1 MDIYTKNGDKGKT
14 SLYDGKRLFKDDIRV
29 ESYGTTDELISFIG
43 LAKHYVEDETI
54 YMILEDIQNKLFT
67 ITTNLATLDKEK
79 IKFNIKDSDIKKL
92 EETVDIYM
100 GRLNTPSGFIVPG
113 SNKKS
118 AYIHVARTIC
128 RRVERRIITL
138 SKGEEVDPLIIKY
151 INRLSDTLYAV
162 GRYLEEKQIRVSY

>member
-92 EETVDIYM
+92 EETVYIYM
-100 GRLNTPSGFIVPG
+100 GRLNTP
-113 SNKKS
+113 
-118 AYIHVARTIC
+118 
-128 RRVERRIITL
+128 
-138 SKGEEVDPLIIKY
+138 
-151 INRLSDTLYAV
+151 
-162 GRYLEEKQIRVSY
+162 